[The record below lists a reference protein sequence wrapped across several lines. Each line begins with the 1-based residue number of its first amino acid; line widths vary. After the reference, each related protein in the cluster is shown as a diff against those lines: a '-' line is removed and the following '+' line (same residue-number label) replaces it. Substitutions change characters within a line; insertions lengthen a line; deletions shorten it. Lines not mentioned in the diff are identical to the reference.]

1 MTIFLVFKLLGSGW
15 GADDES
21 VMIKDDGVD
30 DDSNDDNND
39 DNDDV
44 DT

>member
-15 GADDES
+15 RTDDES
-21 VMIKDDGVD
+21 MMIKYDGVD
-30 DDSNDDNND
+30 DDSNDDND
-39 DNDDV
+39 DVNDDV